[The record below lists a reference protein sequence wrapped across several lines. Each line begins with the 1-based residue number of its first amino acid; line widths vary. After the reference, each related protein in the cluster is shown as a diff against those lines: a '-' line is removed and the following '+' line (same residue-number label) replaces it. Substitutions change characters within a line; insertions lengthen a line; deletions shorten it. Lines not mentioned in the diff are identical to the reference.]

1 MSCITKGI
9 LRWGLIG
16 GLALGG
22 LSLVWPQGVARGV
35 SHVRAKAQQVVD
47 AKSDDPTALRRH
59 LERLAD
65 QYPGRIAEIRGE
77 LAEVENQMSDFE
89 RDVAISRRV
98 VAMTT
103 EDLENLKELVARA
116 EAKTASGDRPVA
128 IRYEGVRFDID
139 EAYSEGRRING
150 VRVSYQDRL
159 AHDETQLELL
169 REQRVRLS
177 EILGSLETE
186 FGTYQNQLWQLE
198 REIDAIERNDR
209 LIELTER
216 HQATLRSY
224 ERYGKIDNLKQVQAK
239 LSELRE
245 RQLATLDVLDNRGVN
260 HNYEERARGELDM
273 GGIETSDPFAEI
285 LEIEIPERPLDEEP
299 ADRSVVFAD

>member
-22 LSLVWPQGVARGV
+22 LSLVWPHGVARGV
-35 SHVRAKAQQVVD
+35 GHVKAKAQQIVD
-47 AKSDDPTALRRH
+47 SSSDDPVALRRH

-65 QYPGRIAEIRGE
+65 QYPDRIAEIRGE
-77 LAEVENQMSDFE
+77 LSEVNHQIDDFE
-89 RDVAISRRV
+89 RDVAISKRV
-98 VAMTT
+98 VTMTT
-103 EDLENLKELVARA
+103 EDLQNLKALVARA
-116 EAKTASGDRPVA
+116 EAKGTDRPVA

-139 EAYSEGRRING
+139 EAYNEGRRING

-169 REQRVRLS
+169 REQRTRLS
-177 EILGSLETE
+177 DILGSLETE

-198 REIDAIERNDR
+198 REIDAIQRNDR
-209 LIELTER
+209 LIELTEQ

-224 ERYGKIDNLKQVQAK
+224 DRYGKIDNLKQVQAK
-239 LSELRE
+239 LAELRE
-245 RQLATLDVLDNRGVN
+245 RQLATLDVLENRGIN

-273 GGIETSDPFAEI
+273 SDVESSDPFADV
-285 LEIEIPERPLDEEP
+285 LEIEMPDRESEEVS